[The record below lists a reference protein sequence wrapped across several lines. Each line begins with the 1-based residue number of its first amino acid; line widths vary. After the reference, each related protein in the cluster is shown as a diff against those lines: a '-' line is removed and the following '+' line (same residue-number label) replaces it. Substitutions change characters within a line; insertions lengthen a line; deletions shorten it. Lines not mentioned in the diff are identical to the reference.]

1 MKCHLFI
8 LLLGVTVVRAQPL
21 RTPKNW
27 GIRNLHQHWLLTDKH
42 ETLVVQHNISDNV
55 SVGLT
60 THFWVE
66 AGRGPTGR
74 YLCDTMII
82 RYYVDGESR
91 ASLAFTPSMAAGS
104 GVGLESQAYYA
115 ADQRV
120 FPRGS
125 RP

>member
-8 LLLGVTVVRAQPL
+8 VLLGVTVVRAQPL

-82 RYYVDGESR
+82 RYYVDGEST

-104 GVGLESQAYYA
+104 GVGLESQDYYA

>member
-1 MKCHLFI
+1 MWCIFFLVI
-8 LLLGVTVVRAQPL
+8 PATAQTL
-21 RTPKNW
+21 STSKNW
-27 GIRNLHQHWLLTDKH
+27 GIRDLTQHWPLTDKH
-42 ETLVVQHNISDNV
+42 ETLVVEHNLDGNT

-66 AGRGPTGR
+66 AGRGPEGR
-74 YLCDTMII
+74 YLCDTMIV
-82 RYYVDGESR
+82 RYYVDGETT

-104 GVGLESQAYYA
+104 GVGFEGQAYYA

-125 RP
+125 KP